1 MQDELDAANAHVS
14 ADYFFPKDAP
24 GHKGVTAIAIRDR
37 ATKFLTGHVV
47 EQKGAG
53 QQGAVSQVLKD
64 LRKMG
69 YHDKVVIR
77 TDQEASIVDLFKR
90 LAMDRGA
97 SKTILETAP
106 RSDSK
111 ANCEAENAVQSIDQ
125 MVRTLTVDLTERC
138 GEDLSVE
145 EAFFAWLVEHA
156 CDLINRFKVRKGGKT
171 AWEELKT
178 GPFSGDIYL
187 FGTPVWHRTSG
198 PVKWG
203 GRSGEMA

>member
-1 MQDELDAANAHVS
+1 M
-14 ADYFFPKDAP
+14 
-24 GHKGVTAIAIRDR
+24 TAIAVRDR
-37 ATKFLTGHVV
+37 ETQFLAGYVV

-53 QQGAVSQVLKD
+53 QRGAVSQLLKD
-64 LRKMG
+64 LRKLG
-69 YHDKVVIR
+69 HHDKIVIR
-77 TDQEASIVDLFKR
+77 TDQEVSIVDLFKR
-90 LAMDRGA
+90 VAKDRA
-97 SKTILETAP
+97 TSKTILETAP
-106 RSDSK
+106 RRDTK
-111 ANCEAENAVQSIDQ
+111 ANGEAENAVQSIEQ
-125 MVRTLTVDLTERC
+125 MVRTIMVDLTERC

-145 EAFFAWLVEHA
+145 EAFFAWLVEHG

-198 PVKWG
+198 SVQGG